1 MKTKTDYPNY
11 VRDMNNNAILA
22 HDLKSLQQHRKKI
35 NDSIDI
41 NNIKQDLKEL
51 KQQMNLILQIL
62 NK

>member
-1 MKTKTDYPNY
+1 MRTKTDHPNY
-11 VRDMNNNAILA
+11 LRDMNSNAILA
-22 HDLKSLQQHRKKI
+22 HERKSLLQHRKKL
-35 NDSIDI
+35 NEGVEI